1 MWAAVVPSLVSFFL
15 LCASFIP
22 LIGYLGNSFRVKM
35 DWLFGEW
42 NHRPLQ
48 EAKDL
53 LDKTKI
59 GEWLGLCLIS
69 VPQEVTLRPFPEES
83 VYI

>member
-1 MWAAVVPSLVSFFL
+1 
-15 LCASFIP
+15 
-22 LIGYLGNSFRVKM
+22 M

-53 LDKTKI
+53 LDETKL
-59 GEWLGLCLIS
+59 GDWRGLCLIS
-69 VPQEVTLRPFPEES
+69 VLQEVTLQQFTEES
-83 VYI
+83 DYI

>member
-1 MWAAVVPSLVSFFL
+1 
-15 LCASFIP
+15 
-22 LIGYLGNSFRVKM
+22 M

-59 GEWLGLCLIS
+59 GEWLGLCLIT